1 MENSLME
8 NALKYFFTFCLKL
21 EEALKE
27 KDLIG
32 TSSNGKDSKVQS
44 SNFYSFQINTIG
56 KFACSS
62 LLALHFFK
70 AYQVLKSVLK
80 SGEIKYFLGCLGS
93 VELGRQAQFNKT
105 YVT

>member
-44 SNFYSFQINTIG
+44 SNLITFRLIPRCV
-56 KFACSS
+56 K
-62 LLALHFFK
+62 L
-70 AYQVLKSVLK
+70 
-80 SGEIKYFLGCLGS
+80 
-93 VELGRQAQFNKT
+93 
-105 YVT
+105 

>member
-44 SNFYSFQINTIG
+44 SNFYSF
-56 KFACSS
+56 
-62 LLALHFFK
+62 
-70 AYQVLKSVLK
+70 
-80 SGEIKYFLGCLGS
+80 
-93 VELGRQAQFNKT
+93 
-105 YVT
+105 